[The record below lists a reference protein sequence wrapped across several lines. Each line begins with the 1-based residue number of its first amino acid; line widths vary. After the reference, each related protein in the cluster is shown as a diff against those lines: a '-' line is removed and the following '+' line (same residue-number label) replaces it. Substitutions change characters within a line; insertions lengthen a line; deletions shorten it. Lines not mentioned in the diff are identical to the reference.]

1 MGQPFLPN
9 LDLIAATATRATN
22 SPLIG
27 NRGTPLYNSILASL
41 RVVDE
46 QDHVNK
52 YAWSNLPNKLSGQLI
67 ERILYYR
74 GQGAFFY
81 VDSMDQ
87 FFFLPFAGEGLDVYG
102 RYKEVTPLPFTGSA
116 SSESKDAKPFISGK
130 KWKPIYDIIM
140 PEDLKASDL
149 TDCRVILTDY
159 TKQLP
164 QKVIPRCILQEP
176 LLQVMSECVPFARTC
191 LINNTGVDGLRVTSE
206 DEQAYVTEAA
216 SAVVKAALNGDRW
229 VPVQGSIDMVE
240 LSGRNSAQVQDY
252 LLALQSMDNLRLSW
266 HGLDNGGLFLKN
278 SHILAA
284 EQKMNDGNAAI
295 VYQDGLINRQIF
307 SNICNSIWGL
317 GTWCDPSEVVT
328 GTDKNLDGEVIEKE
342 NPAEGQEAN
351 EIAFGG
357 DLNV

>member
-9 LDLIAATATRATN
+9 LDLMAAAATRAMN

-52 YAWSNLPNKLSGQLI
+52 YSWSNLPNGLSGQLI

-81 VDSMDQ
+81 VEAIKE
-87 FFFLPFAGEGLDVYG
+87 FFFLPFAGEGLDHYG
-102 RYKEVTPLPFTGSA
+102 RYKEITPLPFTGSA
-116 SSESKDAKPFISGK
+116 SSESKKESPFLTGK
-130 KWKPIYDIIM
+130 KFKPIYDIIM
-140 PEDLKASDL
+140 PEKLKASDL
-149 TDCRVILTDY
+149 TDCCVILTDY

-191 LINNTGVDGLRVTSE
+191 LINNTGVDGLKVSDLSE
-206 DEQAYVTEAA
+206 APAVTEAA
-216 SAVVKAALNGDRW
+216 SAVVKAAINGDRW

-295 VYQDGLINRQIF
+295 VYQDGLINRQMF

-328 GTDKNLDGEVIEKE
+328 GTDKNLDGEVIDEE
-342 NPAEGQEAN
+342 DPTEGQGAN